1 MGLADKAHFLFRLAA
16 PNILKLSID
25 QSNANFTASLV
36 SLEIYTTPKV
46 LLPILC
52 DHAVIPVLVT
62 DPNCAVT
69 EEMRFSK

>member
-25 QSNANFTASLV
+25 QSNTNFTASLV
-36 SLEIYTTPKV
+36 SLKINATPKI
-46 LLPILC
+46 LLAILC

-62 DPNCAVT
+62 DPNCIVT
-69 EEMRFSK
+69 EETRFRK